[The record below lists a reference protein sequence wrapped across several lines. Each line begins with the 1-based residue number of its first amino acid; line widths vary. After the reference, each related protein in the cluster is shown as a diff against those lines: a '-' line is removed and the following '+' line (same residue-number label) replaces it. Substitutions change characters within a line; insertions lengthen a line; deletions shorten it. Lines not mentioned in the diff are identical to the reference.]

1 MIFEL
6 MSNGSIASLPQ
17 TALPKGIPDIL
28 GPRVILL
35 LPYNRYLLGH
45 SFMRNYE
52 RWIWG
57 KPGTDPHEVF
67 LYENGP
73 QTLAVDDVTRV
84 DIPANAVLEIR
95 SLLLSQMLPPGEHLP
110 TVLMLRG
117 TFKDHPAFK
126 DDILAQNEPAF
137 LQSIDK
143 DAILTMTYWAVRFA
157 LFRGEFET
165 IARVKTWLRVASDLL
180 ESHEPPPG
188 GAAPGWQVPK
198 VWFSLTQLPC
208 GKELAELESLS
219 FSIDDLQRMVSQS
232 ALPVVL
238 FSKAGYL
245 VLSDFGGVGGAIFRV
260 WVFLPTYLWNE
271 LRERRKLSIRD
282 LVISAWGYCDA
293 VQALAERAR
302 YAQLAKTTMH
312 V

>member
-1 MIFEL
+1 
-6 MSNGSIASLPQ
+6 
-17 TALPKGIPDIL
+17 
-28 GPRVILL
+28 
-35 LPYNRYLLGH
+35 
-45 SFMRNYE
+45 MRNYE

-57 KPGTDPHEVF
+57 KPGSDPHEVF

-73 QTLAVDDVTRV
+73 QTLALDNVTRV
-84 DIPANAVLEIR
+84 DIPASAVLEIR
-95 SLLLSQMLPPGEHLP
+95 NLLLSQMLPPGEHLP

-117 TFKDHPAFK
+117 AFKDHPAFK
-126 DDILAQNEPAF
+126 DDTLTQNEPFF

-143 DAILTMTYWAVRFA
+143 DATLTMTYWAVRFA

-165 IARVKTWLRVASDLL
+165 IARVKTWLRVASDIFDTQ
-180 ESHEPPPG
+180 EATSAG
-188 GAAPGWQVPK
+188 TAGQAPK
-198 VWFSLTQLPC
+198 IWFSLTSLPC

-245 VLSDFGGVGGAIFRV
+245 VLSDFGSLGGAVFRV

-302 YAQLAKTTMH
+302 YAQLAKTTAH